1 MVAWIINRIPTDSGQ
16 VSSGH
21 YAFMLQILFSMQNLS
36 HTNTCL
42 ELSFLHTTGEEIST
56 NIILRDTAHNGII
69 PILETQLS
77 VANYQIERLSAE
89 ASAALSQQMLSMAS
103 VDMNAVIKS

>member
-36 HTNTCL
+36 HTNT
-42 ELSFLHTTGEEIST
+42 
-56 NIILRDTAHNGII
+56 
-69 PILETQLS
+69 
-77 VANYQIERLSAE
+77 
-89 ASAALSQQMLSMAS
+89 
-103 VDMNAVIKS
+103 